1 VEKAKDLLL
10 DRLDDTIEPLA
21 RAIGGKAMWDEMK
34 ENALLATTAVRAQP
48 GGGTIE
54 HGGAAQVARLLD
66 EWRRED
72 PSVEI
77 HVAAHSAGSILMAP
91 LVQLFTRPG
100 QVIGGPAHGMLGMG
114 GRLASVTLWA
124 PAVDMDTFI
133 QAYVPALS
141 SRQVA
146 RGALFTLTDSAEQDD
161 HCLRIY
167 NKSLLYLVAR
177 AFEQQPRNWIDR
189 RLRQGTPLA
198 GMARF
203 IEAKTPA
210 DQALGY
216 ERVLKAIDNGR
227 LDWVQAP
234 NDRAQGHA
242 AASRAKTHGDFDD
255 DPATVQALIARVL
268 GRRSA
273 ATDID
278 VHRTEAGLRERR
290 DHLRDALG

>member
-1 VEKAKDLLL
+1 
-10 DRLDDTIEPLA
+10 
-21 RAIGGKAMWDEMK
+21 
-34 ENALLATTAVRAQP
+34 
-48 GGGTIE
+48 
-54 HGGAAQVARLLD
+54 

-146 RGALFTLTDSAEQDD
+146 RASLFTLTDSAEQDD

-177 AFEQQPRNWIDR
+177 AFEKQPRSWIDS
-189 RLRQGTPLA
+189 RLRQGTPIA

-203 IEAKTPA
+203 IEAATPA
-210 DQALGY
+210 DQAWGH
-216 ERVLKAIDNGR
+216 ERVRHPVTRGR

-234 NDRAQGHA
+234 NDRPLGDAGASPA
-242 AASRAKTHGDFDD
+242 APPGRCDG
-255 DPATVQALIARVL
+255 DPATVQALIAFIL
-268 GRRSA
+268 
-273 ATDID
+273 D
-278 VHRTEAGLRERR
+278 
-290 DHLRDALG
+290 RDAASGVELERTAGTRGDHRRRVGRALVDVPR